1 MKKWI
6 KGLTIAGV
14 IMLCAGTGIT
24 AMAAAAGGARM
35 STMHGTFPTSRYISR
50 IVERSTHGILGYSG
64 MNWGNNFK
72 FDYDDQFDDDY
83 DKDYDKDYDDD
94 NYDSDYMSDYNYS
107 TENNFNIS
115 TVISPKEEMVL
126 AATYK
131 GVKKLDLE
139 VKASCV
145 KVVENPDLKDEI
157 AIYVKEKERTGIRHN
172 LKGDASVSVEYY
184 TNNRDPYKN
193 GIYGEGI
200 IEIPAGYRFNE
211 AEMSVEAG
219 ELEITSIAA
228 DSLSLSSQAGNLYVT
243 AFKAGRLSADAEAA
257 GIKASGEVTSVLEV
271 DAEAAAVELMLSGS
285 KEDFSVTLDNSL
297 GTVSFGD
304 DTFTGVSTQKSY
316 NSNSAKK
323 ADLDCSAGTIKID
336 FTN

>member
-6 KGLTIAGV
+6 KGFTIAGI

-24 AMAAAAGGARM
+24 ALAAAVGGPGI
-35 STMHGTFPTSRYISR
+35 STRHGVFPGTRYISR
-50 IVERSTHGILGYSG
+50 MIERSTHGMLGYRG
-64 MNWGNNFK
+64 MNWGDNFK
-72 FDYDDQFDDDY
+72 FDYDDYDDDY
-83 DKDYDKDYDDD
+83 DDDD
-94 NYDSDYMSDYNYS
+94 YYNSDYMSDYDYS
-107 TENNFNIS
+107 SGNEFTIS

-131 GVKKLDLE
+131 GVKKLDLDVE
-139 VKASCV
+139 ASCV
-145 KVVENPDLKDEI
+145 KVVVNHDLKDEI
-157 AIYVKEKERTGIRHN
+157 AIYVKEKDRTGVRHN
-172 LKGDASVSVEYY
+172 IKGDAVLSVEYY

-200 IEIPAGYRFNE
+200 IEIPADYRFNE

-219 ELEITSIAA
+219 ELEITSITA
-228 DSLSLSSQAGNLYVT
+228 DNLDFSSQAAVLY
-243 AFKAGRLSADAEAA
+243 AADFKAGRLSADAEAA

-271 DAEAAAVELMLSGS
+271 DAEAAAVELILSGS
-285 KEDFSVTLDNSL
+285 KEDFSVTLENSL
-297 GTVSFGD
+297 GTISFGG

-323 ADLDCSAGTIKID
+323 ADLDCSVGTIKID